1 MATKKQDIKKTAST
15 TTPEKETEQN
25 QKVNTAEKT
34 AAKNAVSKKKA
45 TVSSPDKKPSDEK
58 TAAKKSKTVNT
69 KAETKPTEEK
79 ASAPKK
85 AADRLTTLKKDKT
98 EKLEA
103 PKKEKLEKLEAP
115 QKNKVEKLEAPKKE
129 KIAKLE
135 APKKEKVEKL
145 EAPKREKIEKLDAPK
160 NAEKVVPEEGT
171 KTPDEKPTKKKILFV
186 ASEAFPF
193 AGTGGLGEVMGSL
206 PRAVND
212 SGEYEAS
219 VILPLYGS
227 FPEKRRKDLQ
237 FVCWTFIE
245 LSWRRQYC
253 GLFKIVE
260 GNTVY
265 YFIDNEYYFKRDKLY
280 GYGDDGE
287 RFAFFSKAVIDL
299 IPRLGFKPDILHCND
314 WQSALVPIYYKLFYM
329 YTYGFEGIKTVYTI
343 HNIEYQ
349 GWFDRSTLGDVFG
362 IPDHEF
368 HSIEHFGAINLMKGA
383 IDYAD
388 MVTTVSPT
396 YAKEILTQEYAHTLD
411 YDLNRNAHKLIGILN
426 GVNTESYNPETSPS
440 LFAHYSADDKAGKA
454 VCKAELQKMLG
465 LPVRADVPVISMI
478 TRLAAH
484 KGLDIVR
491 AAMTELLSRDIQFI
505 MLGTGEN
512 DYEDYFRHLQD
523 IYGNK
528 LRAVIAFNT
537 DLSHK
542 IYSGSDIFLM
552 PSRSEP
558 CGLSQ
563 MMACRYGTIPV
574 VRETGGLMDSIVDAY
589 DGEIGNG
596 YKFAKYE
603 PRDLINAVDRALGLY
618 NGFKNKWVGLVDR
631 AMRTD
636 FSWAA
641 SAKEYIAMY
650 NELLKK

>member
-1 MATKKQDIKKTAST
+1 MANKKQDSQKKAAPDAAEKKT
-15 TTPEKETEQN
+15 E
-25 QKVNTAEKT
+25 
-34 AAKNAVSKKKA
+34 KKKA
-45 TVSSPDKKPSDEK
+45 AS
-58 TAAKKSKTVNT
+58 
-69 KAETKPTEEK
+69 
-79 ASAPKK
+79 SAPKK
-85 AADRLTTLKKDKT
+85 QAA
-98 EKLEA
+98 EKVAA
-103 PKKEKLEKLEAP
+103 PKKNVAEKPTEPKKEPKKQAVKKSEPSKPLEKLASP
-115 QKNKVEKLEAPKKE
+115 QKEKVE
-129 KIAKLE
+129 KLE

-145 EAPKREKIEKLDAPK
+145 EAPKKEKIEKLAPPVK
-160 NAEKVVPEEGT
+160 GKVEKLEAPQKEKVEKIAPPKKEESAVSAESS
-171 KTPDEKPTKKKILFV
+171 KTPDDKPSKKKILFV

-206 PRAVND
+206 PRALND
-212 SGEYEAS
+212 SGEYDARI
-219 VILPLYGS
+219 ILPLYGS

-237 FVCWTFIE
+237 FVCWTFVE

-265 YFIDNEYYFKRDKLY
+265 YFIDNEYYFKRDRLY
-280 GYGDDGE
+280 GEGDDGE
-287 RFAFFSKAVIDL
+287 RFAFFCKAVIDI
-299 IPRLGFKPDILHCND
+299 IPRLDFRPDVLHCND

-329 YTYGFEGIKTVYTI
+329 YLDYYKDIKTVYTI

-349 GWFDRSTLGDVFG
+349 GWYSRSMLGDVFG
-362 IPDHEF
+362 IPEHEF
-368 HSIEHFGAINLMKGA
+368 HSIEHFGQINLMKGA

-388 MVTTVSPT
+388 VVTTVSPT
-396 YAKEILTQEYAHTLD
+396 YAQEILTQEYSHTLD
-411 YDLNRNAHKLIGILN
+411 YDLRRNEHKLKGILN
-426 GVNTESYNPETSPS
+426 GVNTDSYNPETNPA

-454 VCKAELQKMLG
+454 VCKSELQKMLG

-478 TRLAAH
+478 TRLASH
-484 KGLDIVR
+484 KGLDIVK

-512 DYEDYFRHLQD
+512 DYENYFRHLQD
-523 IYGNK
+523 VYGNK

-574 VRETGGLMDSIVDAY
+574 VRETGGLKDSIVDAY
-589 DGEIGNG
+589 NGEIGNG

-603 PRDLINAVDRALGLY
+603 PHDLINAVDRALGLY
-618 NGFKNKWVGLVDR
+618 NGFKNKWVLLVDR